1 MRDRTDRELE
11 HLFRLDD
18 GPGPARPADDAR
30 SAAIIAGA
38 LLGAGFPPPVP
49 TGGGASGPAHGGATK
64 AAATAT
70 AKGLAATKLA
80 VLAGGAVAV
89 AVAGWVALR
98 APAAQVPS
106 AAPVAIAPSGAPP
119 LPAAPPPP
127 PPPPIETAVP
137 IVEPAIDSPPLP
149 EPRTSPPAE
158 RATRPRTPSSPA
170 KGAKPAAG
178 SRGRRPPASTV
189 AAATAPEDL
198 LAAANAARAAHRWR
212 EADALYA
219 RVASGAPAE
228 LAQQT
233 ALVASASLHLEHL
246 GDPAGALRRFRAA
259 LAAGPHDALAEDAR
273 WGLAEAA
280 RATGNVTAEAA
291 ALDDFVVHHAS
302 SPRAARAR
310 TRRTELGATR

>member
-38 LLGAGFPPPVP
+38 LAGAGFPPPVP

-64 AAATAT
+64 AAAT

-98 APAAQVPS
+98 SPAASAPS
-106 AAPVAIAPSGAPP
+106 AAPVALARPAVP
-119 LPAAPPPP
+119 LPPPAAQ
-127 PPPPIETAVP
+127 PPPIETAVP
-137 IVEPAIDSPPLP
+137 IAAPAIDGPPLP
-149 EPRTSPPAE
+149 EPSASPPAE
-158 RATRPRTPSSPA
+158 RATRPPVHASPA
-170 KGAKPAAG
+170 KLAKPAAG
-178 SRGRRPPASTV
+178 SRGRRPPASIV

-219 RVASGAPAE
+219 RVVSGAPAE

-246 GDPAGALRRFRAA
+246 GDPAGALHRFRAA

-273 WGLAEAA
+273 WGLAEVA

-291 ALDDFVVHHAS
+291 ALDDFLAHHAS

-310 TRRTELGATR
+310 ARRTELGAAR